1 MEVEGVGDEN
11 QVPLEAS
18 TIDRRNQGGEGEHE
32 WDISLRILREAQRKA
47 SEVLGKSRIS
57 NQAKTEVEGIW
68 TRVIEE
74 VGELWGK
81 SQGGKS
87 LPLLLEK
94 EIAATLSQRGIECAD
109 DWREYLRTMEQD
121 GETMADIC
129 DMLRTDVVHVKGEIA
144 ALQRQ
149 WRSKEELMRAEN
161 TLGQP
166 SAVGQRNGVWILSLE
181 KMARLLS
188 QKSTAGRLRAL
199 TELRSLKMGPDQ
211 EVAEFCILLEK
222 LGKQANPDC
231 TIEDRSLEYAQILL
245 DNLSDWPEHFQL
257 VGALHRVDPRR
268 AYEEIKQLA
277 LSIEQSKIMFGG
289 GRRTGVSHWKSR
301 AAQYRDHGGIGKSQR
316 AKYSN
321 NELDYLEGESP
332 QIRENYWQ
340 SDYQAGTSS
349 SAELHMQDKA
359 KCSKFGH
366 IAKDCPQLSARVNQL
381 KGEMTVSEII
391 RQARNLEM
399 TVKKE
404 CGNRDLVGGRIVKQ
418 LRLLGGN
425 NPALLDTGSMVS
437 VIPVEILAKARDR
450 GFDVDALKLVEKSQL
465 APVLDASNKKMD
477 FLGAVYVEAKL
488 EGGNRASVPFYISPS
503 KNDEIIL
510 GTNALNK
517 LGVRVSIVGE
527 KEEDGRGHPG
537 RTKEKRTTVGRIYV
551 PQRMI
556 GRVPKQYSVDIP
568 VKVDRVLRASKRVF
582 AHGVH
587 GAQQEKVV
595 KPFPEETANAGRRRA
610 RKGEQSKPKVG
621 KGHREAVRESASESC
636 RTHPRM
642 DADRKQFKERRRIA
656 TGSNCHGQAS
666 SGR

>member
-1 MEVEGVGDEN
+1 MACADPGVFTGARNENFEEFVRRFKRKYQVVIGCEATLIDILGDDH
-11 QVPLEAS
+11 L
-18 TIDRRNQGGEGEHE
+18 GGRAKSVVHCP
-32 WDISLRILREAQRKA
+32 A
-47 SEVLGKSRIS
+47 SEDKGTGSGFCHQRDG
-57 NQAKTEVEGIW
+57 QASV
-68 TRVIEE
+68 
-74 VGELWGK
+74 
-81 SQGGKS
+81 
-87 LPLLLEK
+87 
-94 EIAATLSQRGIECAD
+94 
-109 DWREYLRTMEQD
+109 
-121 GETMADIC
+121 
-129 DMLRTDVVHVKGEIA
+129 
-144 ALQRQ
+144 
-149 WRSKEELMRAEN
+149 AE
-161 TLGQP
+161 
-166 SAVGQRNGVWILSLE
+166 
-181 KMARLLS
+181 
-188 QKSTAGRLRAL
+188 STAGRLRAL

-289 GRRTGVSHWKSR
+289 GRRTGVSHWKNR

-349 SAELHMQDKA
+349 SAELHMQTRQSKRSQQGSSRESVENR
-359 KCSKFGH
+359 KCYRCSKFGH

-465 APVLDASNKKMD
+465 APVLDASNKEID

-503 KNDEIIL
+503 KNEEIIL

-527 KEEDGRGHPG
+527 KKKMAEAIQVEQ
-537 RTKEKRTTVGRIYV
+537 KKR
-551 PQRMI
+551 
-556 GRVPKQYSVDIP
+556 
-568 VKVDRVLRASKRVF
+568 
-582 AHGVH
+582 
-587 GAQQEKVV
+587 
-595 KPFPEETANAGRRRA
+595 
-610 RKGEQSKPKVG
+610 
-621 KGHREAVRESASESC
+621 
-636 RTHPRM
+636 
-642 DADRKQFKERRRIA
+642 ER
-656 TGSNCHGQAS
+656 Q
-666 SGR
+666 